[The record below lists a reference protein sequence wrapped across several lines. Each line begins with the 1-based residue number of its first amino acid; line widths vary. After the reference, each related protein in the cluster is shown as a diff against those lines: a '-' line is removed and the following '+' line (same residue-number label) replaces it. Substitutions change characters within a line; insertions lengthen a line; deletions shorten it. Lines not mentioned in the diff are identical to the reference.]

1 MPTVTYL
8 GPAYSTVLDGHETR
22 FRRVPF
28 EVDNE
33 WLNTWRA
40 RMDPKSWLIE
50 GDENTPTVDE
60 VNDGVPDTGW
70 KRTDILVWLST
81 NGIEPTGYTTKGRA
95 LELVADYLS
104 EGQNDE
110 QVQVEESPDEEHPQ
124 GDDE

>member
-8 GPAYSTVLDGHETR
+8 GPAYSTVLDGHEPR

-50 GDENTPTVDE
+50 GDEQAPTIE
-60 VNDGVPDTGW
+60 GVPDASW
-70 KRTDILVWLST
+70 KRTDILAWLST
-81 NGIEPTGYTTKGRA
+81 NGVVPSGYTTKGRA
-95 LELVADYLS
+95 LELVGNYLS
-104 EGQNDE
+104 EDQNDK
-110 QVQVEESPDEEHPQ
+110 QVQVEELPVEEHPQ

>member
-8 GPAYSTVLDGHETR
+8 GPAYSTVLDGVEPR

-28 EVDNE
+28 EVDME

-50 GDENTPTVDE
+50 GDEQAPTIE
-60 VNDGVPDTGW
+60 GVPDAGW
-70 KRTDILVWLST
+70 KRADILAWLST
-81 NGIEPTGYTTKGRA
+81 NGVVPSGYTTKGRA

-110 QVQVEESPDEEHPQ
+110 QVQVEESPVEEHPQ

>member
-1 MPTVTYL
+1 VPTVTYL
-8 GPAYSTVLDGHETR
+8 GPAYSTVLDGHEPR

-28 EVDNE
+28 EVDIE

-50 GDENTPTVDE
+50 GDEQAPTIED
-60 VNDGVPDTGW
+60 VPDAGW
-70 KRTDILVWLST
+70 KRTDILAWLST

-95 LELVADYLS
+95 LELVGNYLS
-104 EGQNDE
+104 EGQNDK
-110 QVQVEESPDEEHPQ
+110 QVQVEESPVEEHPQ

>member
-8 GPAYSTVLDGHETR
+8 GPAYSTVLDGHEPR

-50 GDENTPTVDE
+50 GDENTPTVD
-60 VNDGVPDTGW
+60 
-70 KRTDILVWLST
+70 
-81 NGIEPTGYTTKGRA
+81 
-95 LELVADYLS
+95 
-104 EGQNDE
+104 
-110 QVQVEESPDEEHPQ
+110 
-124 GDDE
+124 

>member
-8 GPAYSTVLDGHETR
+8 GPAYSTVLDGVEPR

-50 GDENTPTVDE
+50 GDEQAPTIE
-60 VNDGVPDTGW
+60 GVPDASW
-70 KRTDILVWLST
+70 KRTDILAWLST
-81 NGIEPTGYTTKGRA
+81 NGVVPSGYTTKGRA
-95 LELVADYLS
+95 LELVGNYLS
-104 EGQNDE
+104 EDQNDK
-110 QVQVEESPDEEHPQ
+110 QVQVEELPVEEHPQ